1 MVDAASAVMRLRTAR
16 RAIITVAANWQ
27 AEGLDT
33 EPLNL
38 PLIEIQE
45 ALAELEAIHLDAE
58 AARQLPVLARELR
71 NHFNA
76 VRVSGAGLETE
87 DDPYKRLRWLELIEQ
102 AADRAIS
109 TVSRMEPLLP
119 DEAP

>member
-1 MVDAASAVMRLRTAR
+1 MVDASGVILRLRAAR
-16 RAIITVAANWQ
+16 RSIITVAAEWQ

-38 PLIEIQE
+38 PLIHIQE
-45 ALAELEAIHLDAE
+45 ALAELEAINLDAE
-58 AARQLPVLARELR
+58 AARHLPVLARELR

-87 DDPYKRLRWLELIEQ
+87 DDPYKRLRWLDLIEQ
-102 AADRAIS
+102 AADGAIDA
-109 TVSRMEPLLP
+109 VSRMEPLLS